1 MNIKHS
7 TVSASVVF
15 AILIVLTLVTYQIG
29 ESGVSSLSI
38 SLFVFAIA
46 IFKGVMI
53 SEYFMQLKW
62 VKGIWRWPVLVW
74 LILISI
80 VIYSAFN
87 A

>member
-1 MNIKHS
+1 
-7 TVSASVVF
+7 
-15 AILIVLTLVTYQIG
+15 LIVLTLVTYQIG